1 MTSKVS
7 TKKKKDFVAKI
18 VSVMSSGILF
28 AFLGYLE
35 RQQVTLTVILD
46 RFCAGSEIH
55 QPEAI
60 GICEIPL
67 QRSQR
72 VEKGKV
78 SINTHFIDQE
88 S

>member
-1 MTSKVS
+1 MTKIWPQKCPQ
-7 TKKKKDFVAKI
+7 KKKNDFVAEF
-18 VSVMSSGILF
+18 VGVMSSGILF

-60 GICEIPL
+60 GICEISL
-67 QRSQR
+67 QRSQG
-72 VEKGKV
+72 VEKR
-78 SINTHFIDQE
+78 E
-88 S
+88 SKY

>member
-1 MTSKVS
+1 MS

-35 RQQVTLTVILD
+35 RQQVALTVILD

-67 QRSQR
+67 QRSQG

>member
-1 MTSKVS
+1 MILKVWLRS
-7 TKKKKDFVAKI
+7 DLKSVHKKKNDFVAEF
-18 VSVMSSGILF
+18 VGVMSSGILF

-60 GICEIPL
+60 GICEISL
-67 QRSQR
+67 QRSQG
-72 VEKGKV
+72 VEKR
-78 SINTHFIDQE
+78 E
-88 S
+88 SKY